1 MYKRNERTRPNKLW
15 VEPIVRAPN
24 VRTRRKNQARL
35 IGVADLIAVGF
46 ALIVSRDCESRR
58 NRGHISKRDKLPGDD
73 GIFTVQRGAFE
84 NIVLDRHRS
93 R

>member
-1 MYKRNERTRPNKLW
+1 MK
-15 VEPIVRAPN
+15 PIVRAPN
-24 VRTRRKNQARL
+24 VRTRQKNQARL
-35 IGVADLIAVGF
+35 VGVTDLITVGF

-58 NRGHISKRDKLPGDD
+58 NGGHISKHDKLPGDD